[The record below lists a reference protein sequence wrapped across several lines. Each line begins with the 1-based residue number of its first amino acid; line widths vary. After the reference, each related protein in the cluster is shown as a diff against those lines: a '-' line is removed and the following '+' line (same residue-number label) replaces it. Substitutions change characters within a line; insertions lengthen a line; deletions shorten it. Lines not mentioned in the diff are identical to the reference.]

1 MSENILKPNQKGSS
15 QCLHLLTYS
24 RQQAQVPPP
33 IFARLLELLPLP
45 PTRLKFTQDGKQVQ
59 QIILQTICL
68 HLLTGATR
76 SMTEKFLPYL
86 YSSAFRTFTSKPKF
100 RLQSPS
106 CKVKQNRQRSTWPSI
121 HSLHHYKVKQ
131 NKKSLQLIFAVL
143 FKRIGST
150 SSVLCQNVCIAPRGL
165 CHLMPERIEIYS
177 RFHYLHED
185 LCIIRIDQRNVSLYW
200 ITITSSNQQGD
211 LFQKTM

>member
-1 MSENILKPNQKGSS
+1 MQYHQKTDEKLCPKRENISKRGFPRCYVTAIRTKMSENILKPNHIGFS

-106 CKVKQNRQRSTWPSI
+106 CKVKQNRQRST
-121 HSLHHYKVKQ
+121 
-131 NKKSLQLIFAVL
+131 
-143 FKRIGST
+143 
-150 SSVLCQNVCIAPRGL
+150 
-165 CHLMPERIEIYS
+165 
-177 RFHYLHED
+177 
-185 LCIIRIDQRNVSLYW
+185 
-200 ITITSSNQQGD
+200 
-211 LFQKTM
+211 